1 MRGRWLGTLL
11 LAPLMVGGCASK
23 GGAGDATASP
33 APSGSPWVVVA
44 NGKATPSA
52 GSGAATGTRSP
63 FSTGFLPLPATTAA
77 AATPTPSASC
87 VGKIHGQLNAAS
99 AVTSTTSANV
109 TWYNPG
115 GNDITEFRVTAIA
128 ENLARGEQR
137 DVGWTVM
144 TPSATCGF
152 MTATVSG
159 LDRRTYYVFSVDAV
173 RTRIDRDSTI
183 AETIARSLPTQTR

>member
-1 MRGRWLGTLL
+1 ML
-11 LAPLMVGGCASK
+11 GGCGST
-23 GGAGDATASP
+23 GTTSATPSP
-33 APSGSPWVVVA
+33 APSGSPWSIVA

-52 GSGAATGTRSP
+52 GPGGAAGTRSP
-63 FSTGFLPLPATTAA
+63 LPSGFLPLPSTMPPAA
-77 AATPTPSASC
+77 AATPTASC
-87 VGKIHGQLNAAS
+87 VGKIHGRINAAS
-99 AVTSTTSANV
+99 AVTSTTAANV

-128 ENLARGEQR
+128 QRTLAVGEQR

-159 LDRRTYYVFSVDAV
+159 LDRKTYYVFSVDAV
-173 RTRIDRDSTI
+173 RTRIGRDSTI
-183 AETIARSLPTQTR
+183 SETIARSLPIQTR